1 MSKNGV
7 LAVKL
12 PKTPALMGTMVPV
25 KADKESGVPLG
36 RHSASP
42 AVSML

>member
-7 LAVKL
+7 LVVKL
-12 PKTPALMGTMVPV
+12 RNAGVDRDNDPV